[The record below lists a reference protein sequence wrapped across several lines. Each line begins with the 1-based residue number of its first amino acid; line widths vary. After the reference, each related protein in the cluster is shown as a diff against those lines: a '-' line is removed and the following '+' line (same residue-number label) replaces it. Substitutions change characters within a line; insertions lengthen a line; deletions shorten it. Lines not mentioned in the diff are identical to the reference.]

1 MKKAEEQ
8 KKLTGLKV
16 ARASPAVSHLL
27 FADDSLFFCRATGE
41 ESRVLL
47 QILKEY
53 EITSGQQIN
62 FAKSSIQFGHKVDA
76 GVRAELHQILGIS
89 NVGGVGSYL
98 GIPESLGGA
107 KTKIFSFL
115 IDRQH
120 QRINGWHSK
129 WLSKGGKEVLIKSVA
144 SAMPM
149 YVMSCFRLPK
159 GITNKLSSAVS
170 NFWWSNN
177 GQTRGMHWLAWKK
190 LCRHKNDG
198 GLGFRVI
205 EDFNTALL
213 AKQLWR
219 LINFPDSL
227 FARVFKGRY
236 YRNATPM
243 DPIRS
248 YSPSY
253 GWRSIVSA
261 RPLVKIGL
269 IKRVGSGTSISVW
282 DDPGFQLL
290 PRGQPQEMG
299 LITTLTSGMDVSLI
313 LGIPTSMSPRPDSMG
328 WFFTKTGRYTVKSGY
343 TVLQQSLDADRPIFI
358 GPDTR
363 RLQAQVWKVQC
374 TQKLQHFIWQ
384 ALTGC
389 IAVGV
394 RLQSRGMQIDPQCMR
409 CGMAAETVNHTLFE
423 CPPALQVW
431 ALSPIP
437 TAPQRF
443 PTGSLFA
450 NMAYLFWNLPDD
462 DRMRMYPWLIWYI
475 WKSRNDKVMANVDW
489 DPNEIII
496 KATAESSA
504 WVTAQEKNVM
514 LCPPLT
520 TSGESPRTGKAM
532 GTRNLRR
539 GISPLQTE
547 LEALIWAMHCMLRHN
562 KLLTRFETD
571 CSDVVK
577 MVSTPEEWPA
587 FAILLDEVDRC
598 KQEVYLLLHR
608 AHT

>member
-1 MKKAEEQ
+1 
-8 KKLTGLKV
+8 
-16 ARASPAVSHLL
+16 
-27 FADDSLFFCRATGE
+27 
-41 ESRVLL
+41 
-47 QILKEY
+47 
-53 EITSGQQIN
+53 
-62 FAKSSIQFGHKVDA
+62 
-76 GVRAELHQILGIS
+76 
-89 NVGGVGSYL
+89 
-98 GIPESLGGA
+98 
-107 KTKIFSFL
+107 
-115 IDRQH
+115 
-120 QRINGWHSK
+120 
-129 WLSKGGKEVLIKSVA
+129 
-144 SAMPM
+144 MPM

-253 GWRSIVSA
+253 GWQSIVSA

-282 DDPGFQLL
+282 DDPWIPASTPRPATGDGINYYPHLRVSELINPSTTTWNLPLLNQLFD
-290 PRGQPQEMG
+290 
-299 LITTLTSGMDVSLI
+299 SMDVSLI
-313 LGIPTSMSPRPDSMG
+313 LGIPTSHVARPDSMG

-343 TVLQQSLDADRPIFI
+343 RILQQSLDADGPIFI

-389 IAVGV
+389 IAVGA

-504 WVTAQEKNVM
+504 WVTAQEKM
-514 LCPPLT
+514 
-520 TSGESPRTGKAM
+520 
-532 GTRNLRR
+532 
-539 GISPLQTE
+539 
-547 LEALIWAMHCMLRHN
+547 
-562 KLLTRFETD
+562 
-571 CSDVVK
+571 
-577 MVSTPEEWPA
+577 
-587 FAILLDEVDRC
+587 
-598 KQEVYLLLHR
+598 
-608 AHT
+608 

>member
-1 MKKAEEQ
+1 
-8 KKLTGLKV
+8 
-16 ARASPAVSHLL
+16 
-27 FADDSLFFCRATGE
+27 
-41 ESRVLL
+41 
-47 QILKEY
+47 
-53 EITSGQQIN
+53 
-62 FAKSSIQFGHKVDA
+62 
-76 GVRAELHQILGIS
+76 
-89 NVGGVGSYL
+89 
-98 GIPESLGGA
+98 
-107 KTKIFSFL
+107 
-115 IDRQH
+115 
-120 QRINGWHSK
+120 
-129 WLSKGGKEVLIKSVA
+129 
-144 SAMPM
+144 
-149 YVMSCFRLPK
+149 
-159 GITNKLSSAVS
+159 
-170 NFWWSNN
+170 
-177 GQTRGMHWLAWKK
+177 
-190 LCRHKNDG
+190 
-198 GLGFRVI
+198 
-205 EDFNTALL
+205 
-213 AKQLWR
+213 
-219 LINFPDSL
+219 
-227 FARVFKGRY
+227 
-236 YRNATPM
+236 
-243 DPIRS
+243 
-248 YSPSY
+248 
-253 GWRSIVSA
+253 
-261 RPLVKIGL
+261 
-269 IKRVGSGTSISVW
+269 
-282 DDPGFQLL
+282 
-290 PRGQPQEMG
+290 
-299 LITTLTSGMDVSLI
+299 MDVSLI
-313 LGIPTSMSPRPDSMG
+313 LGIPTSNVARPDSMG

-343 TVLQQSLDADRPIFI
+343 TVLQQSLDADRPIFF

-489 DPNEIII
+489 DPNEIVI

-504 WVTAQEKNVM
+504 WVTAQEKHVM
-514 LCPPLT
+514 LCPILT
-520 TSGESPRTGKAM
+520 TSEESPRMGDICQVDGAWKETESRAGLGWFYLNMNTQEKLM

-577 MVSTPEEWPA
+577 MVSTLEEWPA
-587 FAILLDEVDRC
+587 FEILLDEVDRC
-598 KQEVYLLLHR
+598 KRRFTSFSIAHIPRTKNTKADKLARSPRALPTDVYYVNSVSPTWIPELV
-608 AHT
+608 